1 MNARRLTLRKEA
13 LAALSPDELAG
24 VEGGHTGGVHCVP
37 TAAGTT
43 CLAETLTA
51 CPHYYCTGTC

>member
-1 MNARRLTLRKEA
+1 MNVRRLALRKEA
-13 LAALSPDELAG
+13 LVALTTDELAG

-43 CLAETLTA
+43 CLGQTLTA
-51 CPHYYCTGTC
+51 CPDFYCTGTC